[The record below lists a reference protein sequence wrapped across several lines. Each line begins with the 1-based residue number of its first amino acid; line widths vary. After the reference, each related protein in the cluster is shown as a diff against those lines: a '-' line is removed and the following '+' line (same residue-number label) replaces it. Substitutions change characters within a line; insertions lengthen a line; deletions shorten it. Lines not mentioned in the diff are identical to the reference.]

1 MAQQVLPIIGAV
13 VGGYF
18 GGPSGAQ
25 AGWAIGA
32 AVGGAVAASEP
43 TPGPSLGEL
52 PVQTSYEGS
61 PRAIIYGTATC
72 TGYVLAFSDPIK
84 TTEIETG
91 DKGAPKSENE
101 VVYRSYAIA
110 ICEGPIKAVLRVW
123 ENDKLVYDLRAGTQM
138 LYESAKWLASGGGTT
153 FYLGGEQQ
161 VPDIFMALNVSGLGE
176 TPGYS
181 GTAYMFRLLSD
192 TTDTRGAIPQYRFE
206 VAVDAERFIGEVLN
220 GPTISNGPYFG
231 VSEDKLW
238 AITSRDASTNWDL
251 GLGKAYTVT
260 LYDELFNPQEDVVV
274 TNQGTDFSPGVGY
287 YSHHIDGHAIGDS
300 SGRTVLQH
308 FGLYKAWYV
317 PYDSAPNDWRD
328 NEGSYY
334 PGYGSLIW
342 HDDATVYIGVRKG
355 GSGGGTSWN
364 SIYRFPTSLAVGKT
378 VPVQA
383 VAGVSTGS
391 EPVFWMHL
399 SRQGDVRA
407 IDIMGVGKKWSGAL
421 ADEEIWDVPDAI
433 KAFIVGKPGLD
444 AIQSFFGFGVDT
456 AMNMAVYVVNT
467 VPVSVHIYDLS
478 GNLLD
483 IKSIGAPTDRSSP
496 TRVLFAEN
504 GVYVARAWKLYR
516 IDAPPTYLGE
526 SVPLS
531 SIVSDLHKRCGL
543 DSSVY
548 DVFDL
553 TGINVRGLTLQ
564 SEGYSAADAIST
576 LQDCYFFDKQEDG
589 EQIKYPLRG
598 KAVVTTLTIDDVV
611 DVPDLS
617 KREQAGEIPRK
628 MNLMYQNS
636 LAGYAP
642 VKATFSS
649 SSPDNK
655 STLEITTQVAVVLDV
670 DEAQQMVHKVFK
682 VAVAN
687 AQGEIKLS
695 VPDVFIRLTPG
706 DCIGL
711 SLRGRVIRLR
721 ITEIEWADGVLN
733 LTCRTDRQSAYT
745 SVLTGI
751 PIPEPT
757 LPPSTIAGDTQFA
770 YLDIPARID
779 SEDDL
784 HYLVAGTS
792 PMPGW
797 YGWALQRSL
806 DAGLNFSMVD
816 TWNDRAIM
824 GTLVDPVDAASEHYT
839 DTTNTVRVQ
848 LYRTTQVIES
858 QTEQQFLS
866 EGGAF
871 AIVRPD
877 GSAEVMQ
884 YLDADDEGD
893 GVFALT
899 TLHRGLLNTVGS
911 AHLEGALFVLLS
923 SAKHVTAQS
932 AWLGMD
938 LTHRAVSLGESP
950 ESADIQ
956 TDTFVG
962 RSQIEWP
969 VAHLTVERDLSDVLT
984 VSWLPRHRFGSDVNP
999 IASVNFQGFRVTF
1012 DDGAT
1017 SVSFDTTGTT
1027 YVYNASAMGSSVEV
1041 SVAPINRI
1049 TGLGPV
1055 ESVIA

>member
-43 TPGPSLGEL
+43 KPGPRLGEL

-72 TGYVLAFSDPIK
+72 TGYVLAFGPPIK

-110 ICEGPIKAVLRVW
+110 ICEGPIEAVLRVW
-123 ENDKLVYDLRAGTQM
+123 ENDKLVYDVRP
-138 LYESAKWLASGGGTT
+138 ESMMVAESMKWLNSGGGTR
-153 FYLGGEQQ
+153 FYLGGEEQ

-181 GTAYMFRLLSD
+181 GTAYMFRLLAD
-192 TTDTRGAIPQYRFE
+192 TTDTRGAIQQYRFE
-206 VAVDAERFIGEVLN
+206 VARHAESGLGTLIV
-220 GPTISNGPYFG
+220 GPTLGHNTFLSADANGVAYAIDPLAETSQWATDESCGITRYNENLDPVATTNYTNVGDTEITQPAPIAASPDGKFLCRDGFG
-231 VSEDKLW
+231 
-238 AITSRDASTNWDL
+238 
-251 GLGKAYTVT
+251 GLCCLMA
-260 LYDELFNPQEDVVV
+260 
-274 TNQGTDFSPGVGY
+274 
-287 YSHHIDGHAIGDS
+287 
-300 SGRTVLQH
+300 
-308 FGLYKAWYV
+308 
-317 PYDSAPNDWRD
+317 
-328 NEGSYY
+328 
-334 PGYGSLIW
+334 
-342 HDDATVYIGVRKG
+342 G
-355 GSGGGTSWN
+355 GSAFAYFKPTSGAAREWWYSPDFEYGGMAFFRGSFLYLGIRKSGSGPTSWN
-364 SIYRFPTSLAVGKT
+364 RICRFSTAMGNAGSLDPAGADAIL
-378 VPVQA
+378 PVA
-383 VAGVSTGS
+383 SVTNVDPSGNSH
-391 EPVFWMHL
+391 FWMHV
-399 SRQGDVRA
+399 SRAGTVRA
-407 IDIMGVGKKWSGAL
+407 VTHDGSGKEWSEDLVTSAGTWALPPGAVIPNFAANFAGFGIDESLDLIAVVYVGTANIYKLSTGELLNSYSLGTSGATTRVIFT
-421 ADEEIWDVPDAI
+421 DDA
-433 KAFIVGKPGLD
+433 VL
-444 AIQSFFGFGVDT
+444 IQRFRSFFRIGLLRASGLAMKLSDVVSEMHLRAGVYGDD
-456 AMNMAVYVVNT
+456 YD
-467 VPVSVHIYDLS
+467 VSELS
-478 GNLLD
+478 G
-483 IKSIGAPTDRSSP
+483 
-496 TRVLFAEN
+496 
-504 GVYVARAWKLYR
+504 
-516 IDAPPTYLGE
+516 ID
-526 SVPLS
+526 V
-531 SIVSDLHKRCGL
+531 K
-543 DSSVY
+543 
-548 DVFDL
+548 
-553 TGINVRGLTLQ
+553 GLTLQ
-564 SEGYSAADAIST
+564 SDGYTASDAIST
-576 LQDCYFFDKQEDG
+576 LQSCYFFDKQEDG
-589 EQIKYPLRG
+589 VLIKYPLRG
-598 KAVVTTLTIDDVV
+598 KPVVTTLTIDDLVET
-611 DVPDLS
+611 PDLS

-628 MNLMYQNS
+628 VNLMYQNS

-642 VKATFSS
+642 VKATFEA

-655 STLEITTQVAVVLDV
+655 STLEISTQVAVVLDV

-682 VAVAN
+682 VAVSD

-695 VPDVFIRLTPG
+695 VPDSFVYLCPG

-721 ITEIEWADGVLN
+721 IEEVEWADGVMN

-792 PMPGW
+792 AMPGW
-797 YGWALQRSL
+797 YGWAPQRSL
-806 DAGLNFSMVD
+806 DGGLNFSSVA
-816 TWNDRAIM
+816 TWNDRAVM
-824 GTLVDPVDAASEHYT
+824 GTLVDPVTAASEHYT

-899 TLHRGLLNTVGS
+899 TLHRGLLNTGGS
-911 AHLEGALFVLLS
+911 AHLEGALFVMLS

-938 LTHRAVSLGESP
+938 LMHRAVSLGESP
-950 ESADIQ
+950 ETADIQ

-969 VAHLTVERDLSDVLT
+969 VAYLDAQRDLSDMLT
-984 VSWLPRHRFGSDVNP
+984 VSWLPRHRFGSDVIP
-999 IASVNFQGFRVTF
+999 IASANFQGFRVTF

-1027 YVYNASAMGSSVEV
+1027 YVYDASAMGSSVEV

-1049 TGLGPV
+1049 TGVGPA

>member
-43 TPGPSLGEL
+43 KPGPRLGEL

-72 TGYVLAFSDPIK
+72 TGYVLAFGPPIK

-110 ICEGPIKAVLRVW
+110 ICEGPITGVLRIW
-123 ENDKLVYDLRAGTQM
+123 ENDKLVYDVRPGSLMVA
-138 LYESAKWLASGGGTT
+138 ESQKWLASGGGTT
-153 FYLGGEQQ
+153 FYLGDEEQ

-181 GTAYMFRLLSD
+181 GTAYMFRLLAD
-192 TTDTRGAIPQYRFE
+192 TTDTRGAIQQYRFE
-206 VAVDAERFIGEVLN
+206 VC
-220 GPTISNGPYFG
+220 
-231 VSEDKLW
+231 
-238 AITSRDASTNWDL
+238 
-251 GLGKAYTVT
+251 
-260 LYDELFNPQEDVVV
+260 
-274 TNQGTDFSPGVGY
+274 
-287 YSHHIDGHAIGDS
+287 S
-300 SGRTVLQH
+300 SG
-308 FGLYKAWYV
+308 
-317 PYDSAPNDWRD
+317 
-328 NEGSYY
+328 
-334 PGYGSLIW
+334 
-342 HDDATVYIGVRKG
+342 
-355 GSGGGTSWN
+355 
-364 SIYRFPTSLAVGKT
+364 
-378 VPVQA
+378 
-383 VAGVSTGS
+383 
-391 EPVFWMHL
+391 WM
-399 SRQGDVRA
+399 
-407 IDIMGVGKKWSGAL
+407 
-421 ADEEIWDVPDAI
+421 
-433 KAFIVGKPGLD
+433 
-444 AIQSFFGFGVDT
+444 
-456 AMNMAVYVVNT
+456 
-467 VPVSVHIYDLS
+467 IYDLQRTTGVQVVRWFNAGALSS
-478 GNLLD
+478 GGTWHVNESGESIHVDGAALL
-483 IKSIGAPTDRSSP
+483 IFEVRRSSTSP
-496 TRVLFAEN
+496 GLPWAGLTATLTVQVGDDAEYTKILSSDTVFSIQVN
-504 GVYVARAWKLYR
+504 GPSDVVARIEMHNGSGVSLGNALAQISVNNILTSGTIGPGYQAYYGGETPPPFIPGDIADEYYGVLQGADSSLWA
-516 IDAPPTYLGE
+516 APWGPDSIEITGDGLP
-526 SVPLS
+526 VTLS
-531 SIVSDLHKRCGL
+531 SVVSNLHGRAAVSAS
-543 DSSVY
+543 DF
-548 DVFDL
+548 DVSEIED
-553 TGINVRGLTLQ
+553 IEIKGLTLQ
-564 SEGYSAADAIST
+564 SDGYSAADAIST

-589 EQIKYPLRG
+589 EKIRYPLRG
-598 KAVVTTLTIDDVV
+598 KPVITTLTIDDLVET
-611 DVPDLS
+611 PDLS

-628 MNLMYQNS
+628 VNLMYQNP

-642 VKATFSS
+642 VKATFEA

-655 STLEITTQVAVVLDV
+655 STLEISTQVAVVLDV

-682 VAVAN
+682 VAVSD

-695 VPDVFIRLTPG
+695 VPDSFIALCPG

-721 ITEIEWADGVLN
+721 IEEVEWADGVMN

-745 SVLTGI
+745 SALTGI
-751 PIPEPT
+751 PIPEPA

-792 PMPGW
+792 AMPGW

-806 DAGLNFSMVD
+806 DGGLNFSSVD
-816 TWNDRAIM
+816 TWNDRAVM
-824 GTLVDPVDAASEHYT
+824 GTLVDPVAAASEHYT

-899 TLHRGLLNTVGS
+899 TLHRGLLNTGGS
-911 AHLEGALFVLLS
+911 AHLEGSLFVMLS

-950 ESADIQ
+950 ETADIQ
-956 TDTFVG
+956 TDAFVG

-969 VAHLTVERDLSDVLT
+969 VAYLDAQRDLSDVLT

-1027 YVYNASAMGSSVEV
+1027 YAYDASAMGSSVEV

>member
-43 TPGPSLGEL
+43 KPGPRLGEL

-72 TGYVLAFSDPIK
+72 TGYILAFGPPIK

-101 VVYRSYAIA
+101 VVYRNYAIA
-110 ICEGPIKAVLRVW
+110 ICEGPIEAVLRVW
-123 ENDKLVYDLRAGTQM
+123 ENDKLVYDMRAGSLM
-138 LYESAKWLASGGGTT
+138 LAESYKWKENKT
-153 FYLGGEQQ
+153 FYLGGEEQI
-161 VPDIFMALNVSGLGE
+161 PDIFMALNVSGVGD

-181 GTAYMFRLLSD
+181 GTAYMWALLEDS
-192 TTDTRGAIPQYRFE
+192 TDMRGAIQQYRFE
-206 VAVDAERFIGEVLN
+206 VAR
-220 GPTISNGPYFG
+220 
-231 VSEDKLW
+231 
-238 AITSRDASTNWDL
+238 
-251 GLGKAYTVT
+251 TVT
-260 LYDELFNPQEDVVV
+260 PNIITLPRV
-274 TNQGTDFSPGVGY
+274 PGG
-287 YSHHIDGHAIGDS
+287 
-300 SGRTVLQH
+300 GRN
-308 FGLYKAWYV
+308 FAG
-317 PYDSAPNDWRD
+317 R
-328 NEGSYY
+328 
-334 PGYGSLIW
+334 I
-342 HDDATVYIGVRKG
+342 
-355 GSGGGTSWN
+355 GGGTSSPEMAFTPEVMEAPGNVWLG
-364 SIYRFPTSLAVGKT
+364 RFAL
-378 VPVQA
+378 
-383 VAGVSTGS
+383 
-391 EPVFWMHL
+391 F
-399 SRQGDVRA
+399 
-407 IDIMGVGKKWSGAL
+407 SGAGDTPVTL
-421 ADEEIWDVPDAI
+421 WIRVGGVLVWSKAVVIPGGGSLTTRVQINQEAGPQTIQTGFNGVLTGTWNVAVYAASSGGDHTAYAPFGEEAPIFYDSDDEY
-433 KAFIVGKPGLD
+433 
-444 AIQSFFGFGVDT
+444 FGVVVDEDGDLASMTLVMDT
-456 AMNMAVYVVNT
+456 VEQWGPPTFVDSYFGGTQTLASIVT
-467 VPVSVHIYDLS
+467 DLH
-478 GNLLD
+478 
-483 IKSIGAPTDRSSP
+483 
-496 TRVLFAEN
+496 
-504 GVYVARAWKLYR
+504 ARANMSNA
-516 IDAPPTYLGE
+516 DFDVSELG
-526 SVPLS
+526 
-531 SIVSDLHKRCGL
+531 
-543 DSSVY
+543 
-548 DVFDL
+548 
-553 TGINVRGLTLQ
+553 GIEIKGLTLQ

-576 LQDCYFFDKQEDG
+576 LQDCYFFDKQESG
-589 EQIKYPLRG
+589 EKIYYPLRG
-598 KAVVTTLTIDDVV
+598 KAVVDTLTIDDLVET
-611 DVPDLS
+611 PDLS

-628 MNLMYQNS
+628 VNLMYQNP

-655 STLEITTQVAVVLDV
+655 SSLEISTQVAVVLDV

-682 VAVAN
+682 VAVAD

-695 VPDVFIRLTPG
+695 VPDSFISLCPG

-721 ITEIEWADGVLN
+721 IEEIEWADGVMN

-792 PMPGW
+792 AMPGW

-806 DAGLNFSMVD
+806 DGGLNFLSVA
-816 TWNDRAIM
+816 TWNDRAVM
-824 GTLVDPVDAASEHYT
+824 GTLVDPVASASEHYT
-839 DTTNTVRVQ
+839 DTTSTVRVQ

-899 TLHRGLLNTVGS
+899 TLHRGLLNTGGS
-911 AHLEGALFVLLS
+911 AHLEGALFVMLS

-938 LTHRAVSLGESP
+938 LMHRAVSLGESP
-950 ESADIQ
+950 ETADIQ
-956 TDTFVG
+956 TDAYVG
-962 RSQIEWP
+962 RSQTEWP
-969 VAHLTVERDLSDVLT
+969 VAYLTVERDLSDVIT
-984 VSWLPRHRFGSDVNP
+984 ASWIPRHRFGSDVNP
-999 IASVNFQGFRVTF
+999 IASVNCQGFRVTF

-1027 YVYNASAMGSSVEV
+1027 YAYDASAMGSSVEV

>member
-43 TPGPSLGEL
+43 KPGPRLGEL

-72 TGYVLAFSDPIK
+72 TGYVLAFGPPIK

-110 ICEGPIKAVLRVW
+110 ICEGPIKGILRIW
-123 ENDKLVYDLRAGTQM
+123 ENDKLVYDVRPGSLM
-138 LYESAKWLASGGGTT
+138 LAESQKWLASGGGTT
-153 FYLGGEQQ
+153 FYLGDEEQ

-192 TTDTRGAIPQYRFE
+192 TTDARGAIPQYRFE
-206 VAVDAERFIGEVLN
+206 VTDKAIQIPLDKTTSSSPSGQRIISDESDGPMRYITIEIDGTSDPVRLVYVRTPPLPNGAHMWATARFENQSIQMNVEYDDTPGSETQFAYAQVNTTSGKTTNIDLILQNFSPSFLAYGKQVPYQIGTAYRAYYGGGEAPALMN
-220 GPTISNGPYFG
+220 SDDTYFG
-231 VSEDKLW
+231 VLVD
-238 AITSRDASTNWDL
+238 D
-251 GLGKAYTVT
+251 
-260 LYDELFNPQEDVVV
+260 DELMAASWGP
-274 TNQGTDFSPGVGY
+274 DFLSVAGGE
-287 YSHHIDGHAIGDS
+287 SELASILADLHI
-300 SGRTVLQH
+300 R
-308 FGLYKAWYV
+308 
-317 PYDSAPNDWRD
+317 
-328 NEGSYY
+328 
-334 PGYGSLIW
+334 
-342 HDDATVYIGVRKG
+342 
-355 GSGGGTSWN
+355 
-364 SIYRFPTSLAVGKT
+364 
-378 VPVQA
+378 
-383 VAGVSTGS
+383 AGVSPS
-391 EPVFWMHL
+391 LFNL
-399 SRQGDVRA
+399 SDLQ
-407 IDIMGVGKKWSGAL
+407 DI
-421 ADEEIWDVPDAI
+421 
-433 KAFIVGKPGLD
+433 
-444 AIQSFFGFGVDT
+444 
-456 AMNMAVYVVNT
+456 
-467 VPVSVHIYDLS
+467 
-478 GNLLD
+478 
-483 IKSIGAPTDRSSP
+483 SIG
-496 TRVLFAEN
+496 
-504 GVYVARAWKLYR
+504 
-516 IDAPPTYLGE
+516 
-526 SVPLS
+526 
-531 SIVSDLHKRCGL
+531 
-543 DSSVY
+543 
-548 DVFDL
+548 
-553 TGINVRGLTLQ
+553 GLTLQ
-564 SEGYSAADAIST
+564 SDGYTAADAIST

-589 EQIKYPLRG
+589 EKIRYPLRG
-598 KAVVTTLTIDDVV
+598 KPVVTTLTIDDLVET
-611 DVPDLS
+611 PDLS

-628 MNLMYQNS
+628 VHLMYQNP

-642 VKATFSS
+642 VKATFEA

-655 STLEITTQVAVVLDV
+655 SALEISTQVAVVLDV

-682 VAVAN
+682 VAVAD

-695 VPDVFIRLTPG
+695 VPDSFIYLCPG

-721 ITEIEWADGVLN
+721 IEEIDWADGVMN

-745 SVLTGI
+745 STLTGI
-751 PIPEPT
+751 PIPPPT
-757 LPPSTIAGDTQFA
+757 LPPSTIAGDTQFV

-792 PMPGW
+792 AMPGW
-797 YGWALQRSL
+797 YGWELQRSL
-806 DAGLNFSMVD
+806 DGGLNFSSVD
-816 TWNDRAIM
+816 TWNDRAVM
-824 GTLVDPVDAASEHYT
+824 GTLVDPVSAASEHYT

-899 TLHRGLLNTVGS
+899 TLHRGLLNTGGS
-911 AHLEGALFVLLS
+911 AHLQGALVVMLS
-923 SAKHVTAQS
+923 SAKHVIAQS

-938 LTHRAVSLGESP
+938 LMHRAVSLGESP
-950 ESADIQ
+950 ETADIQ

-969 VAHLTVERDLSDVLT
+969 VAYLDAQRDLSDVLT

-1012 DDGAT
+1012 DDGAS
-1017 SVSFDTTGTT
+1017 SVSFDTTSTT
-1027 YVYNASAMGSSVEV
+1027 YTYDASAMGSSVEV

-1049 TGLGPV
+1049 TGVGPA

>member
-13 VGGYF
+13 VGGIY
-18 GGPSGAQ
+18 GGPTGAQ

-43 TPGPSLGEL
+43 KPGPSLGEL

-72 TGYVLAFSDPIK
+72 TGYILAFGDPIK

-91 DKGAPKSENE
+91 DKGAPKTENE
-101 VVYRSYAIA
+101 VVYRSYGIA

-123 ENDKLVYDLRAGTQM
+123 ENDKLVYDVRAGSMMT
-138 LYESAKWLASGGGTT
+138 LESAKWLLRGGGKA
-153 FYLGGEQQ
+153 FYLGDEEQ
-161 VPDIFMALNVSGLGE
+161 VPDIFLALNVTGLDD

-181 GTAYMFRLLSD
+181 GTAWMRVLLED
-192 TTDTRGAIPQYRFE
+192 LTDFRGAIPQYRFE
-206 VAVDAERFIGEVLN
+206 VAVDATRYIGALLRWPDTAR
-220 GPTISNGPYFG
+220 GPFMG
-231 VSEDKLW
+231 VSDSGKPFILS
-238 AITSRDASTNWDL
+238 ARDGGGTGYEIQASGSYSL
-251 GLGKAYTVT
+251 T
-260 LYDELFNPQEDVVV
+260 LYDDDEDVLEVQNV
-274 TNQGTDFSPGVGY
+274 PNQGGSPDISGRIWPIAFDYGGYAISYFGNSGHCALLWYGLVKAYYRPNGISNDSWFYGITGYTPGIAGYIWFRQSVLYMGIPYHNYVSNILMKFVKDFASGVTYPVIQVSNVSSGGSPYFWMHVTRMGNV
-287 YSHHIDGHAIGDS
+287 HAICTDGTHRVWDKDLDNEEAGDIPAAVAS
-300 SGRTVLQH
+300 IISGDGTYLGFGIDEQMDLQVH
-308 FGLYKAWYV
+308 VYRIGSTTYFGLYKI
-317 PYDSAPNDWRD
+317 D
-328 NEGSYY
+328 
-334 PGYGSLIW
+334 
-342 HDDATVYIGVRKG
+342 
-355 GSGGGTSWN
+355 GTLLQNKTSTT
-364 SIYRFPTSLAVGKT
+364 PTSA
-378 VPVQA
+378 
-383 VAGVSTGS
+383 
-391 EPVFWMHL
+391 
-399 SRQGDVRA
+399 
-407 IDIMGVGKKWSGAL
+407 SGA
-421 ADEEIWDVPDAI
+421 
-433 KAFIVGKPGLD
+433 
-444 AIQSFFGFGVDT
+444 
-456 AMNMAVYVVNT
+456 
-467 VPVSVHIYDLS
+467 
-478 GNLLD
+478 
-483 IKSIGAPTDRSSP
+483 
-496 TRVLFAEN
+496 TRVCFSGS
-504 GVYVARAWKLYR
+504 GVYVQRAGEVWR
-516 IDAPPTYLGE
+516 IDAPATYTGLGA
-526 SVPLS
+526 SLA
-531 SIVSDLHKRCGL
+531 SIVSNLHNRAGIEDANL
-543 DSSVY
+543 DASEL
-548 DVFDL
+548 DD
-553 TGINVRGLTLQ
+553 IDIKGLTLQ
-564 SEGYSAADAIST
+564 SDGYTASDAIST

-589 EQIKYPLRG
+589 ELIKYPLRG
-598 KAVVTTLTIDDVV
+598 KPVVTTLAIDDLVET
-611 DVPDLS
+611 PDLS

-628 MNLMYQNS
+628 VNLMYQNP

-642 VKATFSS
+642 VKATFEA

-655 STLEITTQVAVVLDV
+655 STLEISTQVAVVLDV

-682 VAVAN
+682 VAVSD

-695 VPDVFIRLTPG
+695 VPDSFINLCPG

-721 ITEIEWADGVLN
+721 IEEIEWADGVMN

-745 SVLTGI
+745 SALTGI
-751 PIPEPT
+751 PIPPPT

-792 PMPGW
+792 AMPGW
-797 YGWALQRSL
+797 YGWELQRSL
-806 DAGLNFSMVD
+806 DGGLNFSAVER
-816 TWNDRAIM
+816 WNDRAVM
-824 GTLVDPVDAASEHYT
+824 GTLVDSVSAASEHYT

-899 TLHRGLLNTVGS
+899 TLHRGLLNTGGS
-911 AHLEGALFVLLS
+911 AHLAGALFVMLS

-950 ESADIQ
+950 ETADIQ
-956 TDTFVG
+956 TNTFVG

-984 VSWLPRHRFGSDVNP
+984 ASWVPRHRFGSDVNP
-999 IASVNFQGFRVTF
+999 IASANFQGFRVTF
-1012 DDGAT
+1012 DDGGAA
-1017 SVSFDTTGTT
+1017 VSFDTTGTT
-1027 YVYNASAMGSSVEV
+1027 YTFDASAMGPSVDV

-1049 TGLGPV
+1049 TGLGPAV
-1055 ESVIA
+1055 SETV